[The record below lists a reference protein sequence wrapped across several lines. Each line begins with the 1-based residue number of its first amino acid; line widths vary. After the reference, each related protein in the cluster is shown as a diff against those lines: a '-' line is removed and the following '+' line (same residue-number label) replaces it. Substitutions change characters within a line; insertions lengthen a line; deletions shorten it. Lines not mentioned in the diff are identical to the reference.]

1 MPCFDP
7 INCGHPQCAAAA
19 AEKMA
24 NTELPLRAGE
34 IVQLKSGG
42 PPVTVCE
49 VVNVNKV
56 AIGWYKEDDSLSVI
70 VLPMAA
76 FERVPNV

>member
-7 INCGHPQCAAAA
+7 IACGHPQCAAAA

-24 NTELPLRAGE
+24 DLTPPLRAGE

-42 PPVTVCE
+42 PPVTICE
-49 VVNVNKV
+49 VVGSKV
-56 AIGWYKEDDSLSVI
+56 AIAWYKEDDSLSVI
-70 VLPMAA
+70 CLPMEA
-76 FERVPNV
+76 FERVQNA

>member
-7 INCGHPQCAAAA
+7 INCGHPQCAATVLRN
-19 AEKMA
+19 MSD
-24 NTELPLRAGE
+24 LPPPLRAGE

-49 VVNVNKV
+49 ITGTKV
-56 AIGWYKEDDSLSVI
+56 AVAWYKEDDSLSVI
-70 VLPMAA
+70 CLPIEA
-76 FERVPNV
+76 FERVPGA